1 MTVKLDV
8 KKDFLNKFQET
19 VIQGRK
25 LLQSGNHLW
34 GDRLLTELYFEIE
47 RIEWLDIQ
55 KKHQLTMI
63 ITNSWWMYINSLTQI
78 KTEDSKID
86 IIKYID
92 GYKRFFSF
100 LSRLDNFYLFNTF
113 TTKLLKSFIEIE
125 GISLS
130 GITKFINSLCIKVN
144 ERNEFLKLVELQILL
159 MYIRKSVIPQE
170 FYHYS
175 MEIIG
180 RTVFKLEPS
189 KRSLF
194 LYILLENINLNYQL
208 MDNSEEFVKKVAKI
222 LQNRLPNY
230 LKNEFSN
237 LNRITVNERNFETI
251 LGDLEELIY
260 YLNDIGEASWITV
273 IVKNAFEKIN
283 KFKSFG
289 DAITYIRKF
298 IDFSLERNQFD
309 IAFEIYDYLEEIFLV
324 QTDLGYDNILIELWI
339 EASKKF
345 VDMKE
350 KKYLLQSLEKLNT
363 HLKLPQTNAQIY
375 HYFYTCNFLWQ
386 FKSIFFSLEQRD
398 FWRMMFYRVLFEE
411 QDFELANKIIPY
423 LDKDLQG
430 IIPDPKSL
438 FEEVNC
444 FLNEIYKF
452 EDERVTPKKLEEN
465 FEIKQMILR
474 IDGNG
479 AISYRMISLQDQ
491 IVEGKILNEYWN
503 DAQII
508 ELFND
513 IFSNNPEKRYNFT
526 LMEIGKLSYNFLPL
540 TIRNF
545 FKQFQIRALKVV
557 PEIYFILENMTIPFE
572 LIYDNN
578 FFLLK
583 YSIGYIIGEPP
594 LGGVSFDYHVDT
606 SIEVPHQDDI
616 SVLIIDCT
624 NSTHPLKWN
633 ESIKNKELIFPFTA
647 GVEELNYITNFFNNR
662 KEVKEIVVLS
672 GQYSTRDHILS
683 QLVENHTIIHF
694 VGNIFFSKWNP
705 FRSFFLTN
713 DNEIVTFYEINSAL
727 KLGNRNIQPF
737 LFFNSQLYDVK
748 GKKIRDVLKRFGDIM
763 KEFDHNYTT
772 GIIARSMAIFDEET
786 QEISSNFYAHLLS
799 HSSQGVAL
807 LKARQECM
815 SKKMTLVIE
824 EELKDLKG
832 EEGSVNTELRNSQ
845 AISSFILYGK
855 PWKKLNRL
863 S

>member
-8 KKDFLNKFQET
+8 KKQFLSKFQET
-19 VIQGRK
+19 VTQGRK
-25 LLQSGNHLW
+25 LLQVGNHRW
-34 GDRLLTELYFEIE
+34 ADRLLTELYFEIE
-47 RIEWLDIQ
+47 RNEWLDIQ
-55 KKHQLTMI
+55 KKHQLIMV
-63 ITNSWWMYINSLTQI
+63 ITNSWWMYINSLMQS
-78 KTEDSKID
+78 KTKESKVD

-100 LSRLDNFYLFNTF
+100 LSKLDNFYLFNNF
-113 TTKLLKSFIEIE
+113 ATKLLKSFIKMEE
-125 GISLS
+125 ISLS
-130 GITKFINSLCIKVN
+130 GITKFINSFCVKVS
-144 ERNEFLKLVELQILL
+144 ERKEYLKLVELQILL
-159 MYIRKSVIPQE
+159 MHIRKSVIPQE
-170 FYHYS
+170 FYHFA

-180 RTVFKLEPS
+180 RTIFKLEPS

-208 MDNSEEFVKKVAKI
+208 MENSEEFVKHINKI
-222 LQNRLPNY
+222 LQNRLPSY

-237 LNRITVNERNFETI
+237 LNRISVNERNFTTI

-273 IVKNAFEKIN
+273 IIKNVYEKLN
-283 KFKSFG
+283 RFKSFG
-289 DAITYIRKF
+289 EAITYIRKF

-309 IAFEIYDYLEEIFLV
+309 IAFEIYDYLEELFMA
-324 QTDLGYDNILIELWI
+324 QTDLGYDNILIELWV

-363 HLKLPQTNAQIY
+363 HLKIPQTNAQIY

-386 FKSIFFSLEQRD
+386 FKSMFFSLEQRD

-411 QDFELANKIIPY
+411 QDLELANKILPY
-423 LDKDLQG
+423 LDKNLQAS
-430 IIPDPKSL
+430 IPSL
-438 FEEVNC
+438 RILYDEVQS
-444 FLNEIYKF
+444 FINEIYSF
-452 EDERVTPKKLEEN
+452 EDERFAPKTLEEN

-479 AISYRMISLQDQ
+479 SISYRMISLQDQ
-491 IVEGKILNEYWN
+491 IIEGRIFNEYWN

-513 IFSNNPEKRYNFT
+513 LFSNNPEKRFSFT
-526 LMEIGKLSYNFLPL
+526 LMEIGKLSYNFLPS

-545 FKQFQIRALKVV
+545 FKQFQIRTLKGV

-594 LGGVSFDYHVDT
+594 LGGVSFADT
-606 SIEVPHQDDI
+606 SIEPTPHDDI

-624 NSTHPLKWN
+624 NSISPLKWN
-633 ESIKNKELIFPFTA
+633 ESINNKELIFPFLA
-647 GVEELNYITNFFNNR
+647 GAEELNYITNFFNNR
-662 KEVKEIVVLS
+662 EEVKEIVVLS
-672 GQYSTRDHILS
+672 GQYSTRNHILS
-683 QLVENHTIIHF
+683 QLVNGNHTIIHF
-694 VGNIFFSKWNP
+694 VGNIFYSFLNP
-705 FRSFFLTN
+705 YKSFFLAN
-713 DNEIVTFYEINSAL
+713 DNKIVTFYEINSAL
-727 KLGNRNIQPF
+727 KSQSGNIRPF
-737 LFFNSQLYDVK
+737 LFFNSQLFDVK
-748 GKKIRDVLKRFGDIM
+748 GNKIRNVLKKFGDIM

-772 GIIARSMAIFDEET
+772 GIMARSMPIFDEET
-786 QEISSNFYAHLLS
+786 QEISSNFYVNLLKN
-799 HSSQGVAL
+799 SSQGVGL

-824 EELKDLKG
+824 EELKDLK
-832 EEGSVNTELRNSQ
+832 EDEGNVNVDLRNSQ

-855 PWKKLNRL
+855 PWKKLN
-863 S
+863 